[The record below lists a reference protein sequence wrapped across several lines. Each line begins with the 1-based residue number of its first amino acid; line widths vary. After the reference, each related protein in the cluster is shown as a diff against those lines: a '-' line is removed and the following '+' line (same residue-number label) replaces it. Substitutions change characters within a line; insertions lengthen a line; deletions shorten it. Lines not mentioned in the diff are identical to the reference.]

1 MKSRSFI
8 LRAALLCMAIAIP
21 GCGYRVGGKGSALP
35 ATMHTIAVPAFVNKT
50 HSYRMEQR
58 LTGAVIHEFLAR
70 TAYHVV
76 SDPVAA
82 DAVLHGEVTSIESVV
97 AVYDTISGR
106 ATAMLITV
114 HMKVWLEDSD
124 GKTELYRNN
133 DFVFRQPY
141 EISTD
146 VASFFDEQNPALD
159 RLSADFA
166 RTLVSAILEKF

>member
-1 MKSRSFI
+1 MISRFFA
-8 LRAALLCMAIAIP
+8 LRTALLIMTITIS
-21 GCGYRVGGKGSALP
+21 GCGYHVGGKGSALP
-35 ATMHTIAVPAFVNKT
+35 ATLHTIAVPAFVNKT

-70 TAYHVV
+70 TSYHVV
-76 SDPVAA
+76 SDPATA
-82 DAVLHGEVTSIESVV
+82 DAVLHGEVSSIESVV

-114 HMKVWLEDSD
+114 HMKVWLEDRD
-124 GKTELYRNN
+124 DKTELYRNN

-146 VASFFDEQNPALD
+146 VATFFDEQNPALG